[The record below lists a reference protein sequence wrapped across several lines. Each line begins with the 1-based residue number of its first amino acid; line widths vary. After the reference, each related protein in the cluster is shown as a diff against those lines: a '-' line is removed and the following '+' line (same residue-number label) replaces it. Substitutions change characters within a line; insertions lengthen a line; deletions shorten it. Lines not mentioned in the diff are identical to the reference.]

1 MFKKL
6 LAVVFL
12 SVLGAANA
20 WAWSHL
26 FFLEVQGIAGYSTG
40 RKKAIFYSLSRE
52 DVMQKPGLGFDYILR
67 LSGRSG
73 DIGALAVQA
82 RLAFDPEEGGK
93 AEFQLYNAYFKYKGG
108 FADIWAGHSRPALG
122 LSSSLDSHA
131 LLLPTLAM
139 IGYGFDRDWGAGL
152 SRDFAWGNAA
162 ASLTAGSGM
171 PLRLKGNYLAAARV
185 SKGALGRD
193 NYSVGLSVAGGK
205 ILDIM
210 GYQLMFDEPVDF
222 RCVSADLT
230 YLWNNLEGR
239 AEVLAGRKDRTNVL
253 AIFGRLGAN
262 LLQEGR
268 LKIEVQPVVMKAA
281 ADWEILLSGGVAFQ
295 ATTDLALRAMVQRE
309 SARKDT
315 RIVFQAYYYKSI

>member
-6 LAVVFL
+6 SAAVFL
-12 SVLGAANA
+12 SFLGTANA

-67 LSGRSG
+67 LSGRSR

-82 RLAFDPEEGGK
+82 RLGFDPEEGGK

-171 PLRLKGNYLAAARV
+171 PLDLKGNYLAAARV

-210 GYQLMFDEPVDF
+210 GCQLMSDEPIDF

-253 AIFGRLGAN
+253 AVFGRLGAN
-262 LLQEGR
+262 LIQEGW
-268 LKIEVQPVVMKAA
+268 LKIEVQPVVMKTE
-281 ADWEILLSGGVAFQ
+281 ADWETLLSGGVSFQ
-295 ATTDLALRAMVQRE
+295 ATADLALRAMVQRE
-309 SARKDT
+309 SAGKDT
-315 RIVFQAYYYKSI
+315 RIVFQVYYYKGI